1 MFIEYSHR
9 PEQPKLAESLFGK
22 ARFYVQRYNFTH
34 ALDTL
39 NQVVAGYP
47 GFLPALIEKMKVQ
60 LTLQDWEQAVE
71 TAQRWVREGGWE
83 RRGRGA
89 GEEREGGEWER
100 RGREGGRG
108 EGGKQERLREAC
120 LYIGH
125 VLPAYA
131 TVLCIAT

>member
-83 RRGRGA
+83 RRGRGV
-89 GEEREGGEWER
+89 GEVDGGMLVHWT
-100 RGREGGRG
+100 
-108 EGGKQERLREAC
+108 C
-120 LYIGH
+120 F
-125 VLPAYA
+125 LPAYA
-131 TVLCIAT
+131 TVLFIAT

>member
-89 GEEREGGEWER
+89 GEEREGSGRGEGEERER
-100 RGREGGRG
+100 RGRGAGEVEGGM
-108 EGGKQERLREAC
+108 LVHWTC
-120 LYIGH
+120 

-131 TVLCIAT
+131 TVLFIAT

>member
-89 GEEREGGEWER
+89 GEEREGS
-100 RGREGGRG
+100 GRG
-108 EGGKQERLREAC
+108 EGGERERLKEAC

-125 VLPAYA
+125 VFSLHMLLYYSLQRDG
-131 TVLCIAT
+131 V

>member
-1 MFIEYSHR
+1 MYVCFIEYSHR
-9 PEQPKLAESLFGK
+9 PEQLKLAEALFGK

-71 TAQRWVREGGWE
+71 TAQRWVREGRW
-83 RRGRGA
+83 
-89 GEEREGGEWER
+89 
-100 RGREGGRG
+100 EGGRG
-108 EGGKQERLREAC
+108 EGGERERLKEAC
-120 LYIGH
+120 LYIGQ
-125 VLPAYA
+125 YSS
-131 TVLCIAT
+131 CIWYCTMYCNMMMFK

>member
-1 MFIEYSHR
+1 MCFLEYSHR

-71 TAQRWVREGGWE
+71 TAQRWVRVGEEREGSGRGEGGERE

-89 GEEREGGEWER
+89 GEEREGSR
-100 RGREGGRG
+100 RG
-108 EGGKQERLREAC
+108 
-120 LYIGH
+120 
-125 VLPAYA
+125 
-131 TVLCIAT
+131 